1 MSSNVCHQ
9 IIYLAIEL
17 SSSSWVIAYR
27 VPRNDKAKLHR
38 LEAGDGAGLLA
49 FIAGLRHR
57 LDPSDDASTL
67 VVSCF
72 EAGRDGFWL
81 HRLLTAHGVIN
92 HVVEPTSI
100 LVTRGARRAKT
111 DRLDAV
117 GLLRVLAA
125 KFAGDPGA
133 CRTVVVPSVEEE
145 DAKRPHREREFLVQ
159 ERVRIENRIAA
170 LLATQG
176 VRERPSLRSWDAD
189 MRALRTGDGRPLPT
203 HLVAE
208 LNRLRRRLSLTL
220 EMIRELDAV
229 REQALEAQHDSASRT
244 VKALCT
250 IRGIGVNFASVLTR
264 EVFYR
269 TFDNRRQIAS
279 YLGLAP
285 TPFQSGGM
293 DRDRRINR
301 AGNSRARKTLVQL
314 AWLWLRYQPE
324 SSHAAWF
331 RDRVG
336 SLQGRIA
343 PHHNRRLGA
352 QALDRNLALR
362 HAGPRTGGGDHRR
375 IEFRSPIDRRR
386 IDRRSRPSSSLG
398 ASVPRFRWVA
408 SAGIEAS
415 CMRHCGRDQGFHA
428 QRSDRM

>member
-1 MSSNVCHQ
+1 M
-9 IIYLAIEL
+9 
-17 SSSSWVIAYR
+17 
-27 VPRNDKAKLHR
+27 
-38 LEAGDGAGLLA
+38 
-49 FIAGLRHR
+49 
-57 LDPSDDASTL
+57 
-67 VVSCF
+67 
-72 EAGRDGFWL
+72 
-81 HRLLTAHGVIN
+81 IN

-229 REQALEAQHDSASRT
+229 RDQALEAQHNSASRT

-293 DRDRRINR
+293 DRDRRIK
-301 AGNSRARKTLVQL
+301 SRRQQPSPQNARPTRL
-314 AWLWLRYQPE
+314 ALASLPTGEQPCGMVPRPCWLA
-324 SSHAAWF
+324 S
-331 RDRVG
+331 G
-336 SLQGRIA
+336 SNP

-362 HAGPRTGGGDHRR
+362 HAGPRTGGA
-375 IEFRSPIDRRR
+375 II
-386 IDRRSRPSSSLG
+386 
-398 ASVPRFRWVA
+398 A
-408 SAGIEAS
+408 
-415 CMRHCGRDQGFHA
+415 
-428 QRSDRM
+428 

>member
-57 LDPSDDASTL
+57 LDPPDDASTL

-229 REQALEAQHDSASRT
+229 REQALEAQHNSASRT

-250 IRGIGVNFASVLTR
+250 IRGIRRELRLRPDEGGVLPDLRQQAANRQLSGSCPNAFSERRHGSRSAHQSRRQQPSPQNARPTRLALASLPTR
-264 EVFYR
+264 EQPCGMVPGPCWL
-269 TFDNRRQIAS
+269 AS
-279 YLGLAP
+279 
-285 TPFQSGGM
+285 
-293 DRDRRINR
+293 
-301 AGNSRARKTLVQL
+301 
-314 AWLWLRYQPE
+314 
-324 SSHAAWF
+324 
-331 RDRVG
+331 G
-336 SLQGRIA
+336 SNP

-375 IEFRSPIDRRR
+375 IEFR
-386 IDRRSRPSSSLG
+386 RRSISG
-398 ASVPRFRWVA
+398 
-408 SAGIEAS
+408 G
-415 CMRHCGRDQGFHA
+415 
-428 QRSDRM
+428 

>member
-9 IIYLAIEL
+9 IIYLAIDL

-27 VPRNDKAKLHR
+27 LPANDKAKVHR

-49 FIAGLRHR
+49 FIASLRHR
-57 LDPSDDASTL
+57 LDPSDNPSTF

-81 HRLLTAHGVIN
+81 HRLLSAHGVIN

-111 DRLDAV
+111 DRLDAF

-125 KFAGDPGA
+125 KFAGDPDA
-133 CRTVVVPSVEEE
+133 CRIVVVPTVEEE
-145 DAKRPHREREFLVQ
+145 AAKRPHREREFLVQ

-176 VRERPSLRSWDAD
+176 IRGRPSLRSWDAD
-189 MRALRTGDGRPLPT
+189 MRALRTGDGHPLLT

-220 EMIRELDAV
+220 ELIRELDAV
-229 REQALEAQHDSASRT
+229 REQSLEAQHDSASRT

-269 TFDNRRQIAS
+269 TLRQQAANRQLFGSCPNAFSERRHGSRSAHQSRRQQPSPQNARPTRLALAS
-279 YLGLAP
+279 VPTREQPREMVPGPCWLA
-285 TPFQSGGM
+285 SGSNPPH
-293 DRDRRINR
+293 RD
-301 AGNSRARKTLVQL
+301 
-314 AWLWLRYQPE
+314 
-324 SSHAAWF
+324 
-331 RDRVG
+331 
-336 SLQGRIA
+336 
-343 PHHNRRLGA
+343 RRLGA

-362 HAGPRTGGGDHRR
+362 QAGPRTGRGDHRR
-375 IEFRSPIDRRR
+375 IEFR
-386 IDRRSRPSSSLG
+386 RRSISGGSSE
-398 ASVPRFRWVA
+398 VA
-408 SAGIEAS
+408 TVFVIGS
-415 CMRHCGRDQGFHA
+415 M
-428 QRSDRM
+428 